1 MRLMARNG
9 VILAGGLFA
18 LWVVLAHPVG
28 GGEKF
33 PSDTQTEIVRTKA
46 SWEEKNENRKL
57 AKRYA
62 WAAFGWR
69 GGEWECLESLWTRES
84 RFDHFAQ
91 NPTSS
96 VLSVLLNSLE
106 REVEIL
112 HSKYCEAYVILI
124 DVMERLARLTSS
136 LLPTDTTKE

>member
-69 GGEWECLESLWTRES
+69 GGEWECLESLWTNES

-91 NPTSS
+91 NPTK
-96 VLSVLLNSLE
+96 LSFRYCSTPW
-106 REVEIL
+106 RE
-112 HSKYCEAYVILI
+112 K
-124 DVMERLARLTSS
+124 
-136 LLPTDTTKE
+136 